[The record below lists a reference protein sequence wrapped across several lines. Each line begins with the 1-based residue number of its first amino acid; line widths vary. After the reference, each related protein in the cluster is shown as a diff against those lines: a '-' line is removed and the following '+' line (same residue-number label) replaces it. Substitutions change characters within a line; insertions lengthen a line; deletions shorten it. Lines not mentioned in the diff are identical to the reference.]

1 MTTHTHGVKELL
13 EAGLHFGHKTHK
25 WNPKMKE
32 FILGQKNSIH
42 IIDLEKTA
50 DKLAKAAAFLEEAA
64 AAGKIIMLVSTKQQ
78 TLDILPAIADKL
90 GLPYVTEKWYG
101 GLLTNWNT
109 TKTRIRHL
117 RKLKEERDLT
127 GFSKYVKSER
137 TGKQKEIERL
147 EQWYMGIEGLERRPD
162 VMFVLDTVRDKIA
175 VLESNTCHI
184 PVVGIVD
191 TNADPDLVTYPIPG
205 NDDAVKAIDYILTA
219 ISNAIE
225 RGIARRNKATT
236 EKEAVKPAKA

>member
-1 MTTHTHGVKELL
+1 
-13 EAGLHFGHKTHK
+13 
-25 WNPKMKE
+25 MKE